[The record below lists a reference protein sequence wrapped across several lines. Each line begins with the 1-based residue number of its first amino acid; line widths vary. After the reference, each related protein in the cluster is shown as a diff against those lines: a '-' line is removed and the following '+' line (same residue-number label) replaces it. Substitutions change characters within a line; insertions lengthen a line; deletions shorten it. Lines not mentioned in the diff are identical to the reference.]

1 MFSFTMVLI
10 TVQVEP
16 YPQRSNNQ
24 LVSLSQIK
32 CVRLACAHGS
42 SRASLLTRAGAPA
55 SVFLFLFT
63 GLLLQT
69 NPDGITADKLLFSL
83 VVGALTTS
91 IVGFTFYLFVREL
104 FWQLMSALQ
113 EVEDEEAAEDAEWEE
128 FSAEATLAL
137 VAAEAE
143 AQNLEKIK
151 GGGVG
156 GVLARLRAL
165 SFCSKC
171 GILVTVALALGLGL
185 GLGLP
190 KTVAAPS
197 GPTRFTLVITKAA
210 LPGST
215 KLQLLVNGTTPGP
228 TLRVWPRQRV
238 QVTVINEVFDDGTTV
253 HWHGML
259 QRNTPFMDGVPG
271 LTQCPISNVPG
282 NNTLVYDFT
291 TDEPGTFWYHGHYN
305 GQYTDGLYGA
315 LVVDDAGATFAAAAG
330 GDVRAA
336 YDSDTWIWQAA
347 DFYNEPAL
355 SLVPFYMSPASGGDE
370 PMPDAIMV
378 NGKRSGG
385 ALSYRTSRTTRQL
398 VRVIN
403 TAAFSMWQV
412 SVDGMPLVLTE
423 VDGTPIEPLQLP
435 YVVLNVAQRVSFV
448 LDFSRLH
455 PDIADSPAIFFR
467 VDAMP
472 SMYPSYDES
481 EPNDGLYGEDD
492 EPFETSWTGLIR
504 FSDSAMPTYTDAP
517 VLTLAPPADVNMQ
530 AARPYPPIA
539 APEPTMQLYLE
550 IVFKDDGTGVNRA
563 FLNGVSAPQFTA
575 QQLAA
580 PLLYTYSSA
589 AGGPI
594 AASPL
599 NGSGGQPFF
608 LPYNAVVEFL
618 INNTAR
624 GRGRAAASLARLT
637 RLTRL
642 AGHWRAPIPPAR
654 PFHVVR
660 TASSVGQAT
669 RCRGCSHAAFCSAAG
684 SSPRA
689 PRRTRARCTRRTTCA
704 ATSCPSRRRAGPGSA
719 S

>member
-1 MFSFTMVLI
+1 MC
-10 TVQVEP
+10 P
-16 YPQRSNNQ
+16 W
-24 LVSLSQIK
+24 
-32 CVRLACAHGS
+32 ACA
-42 SRASLLTRAGAPA
+42 RARRVTRTRAHPRAPA
-55 SVFLFLFT
+55 ARSSIFLFLFT

-69 NPDGITADKLLFSL
+69 DPDGITGDRLLFSL

-91 IVGFTFYLFVREL
+91 IVGFTAYLFIREL
-104 FWQLMSALQ
+104 FWQLISALQ
-113 EVEDEEAAEDAEWEE
+113 EVEDEEAAEDAEWDEWG
-128 FSAEATLAL
+128 AEATMAL

-143 AQNLEKIK
+143 ASNFAKIQR
-151 GGGVG
+151 GGFAGLV
-156 GVLARLRAL
+156 ARVRAL
-165 SFCSKC
+165 SFCTKL
-171 GILVTVALALGLGL
+171 GVVVAVALSLGLGL

-190 KTVAAPS
+190 KTVAAPT
-197 GPTRFTLVITKAA
+197 GPTRFTLIITKAA

-238 QVTVINEVFDDGTTV
+238 QITVISEVFNDGTTV

-378 NGKRSGG
+378 NGKRSGL
-385 ALSYRTSRTTRQL
+385 LSYRTSRSTRQL

-467 VDAMP
+467 VEAMP
-472 SMYPSYDES
+472 SMYPSYDET
-481 EPNDGLYGEDD
+481 EPNLGLYGEDD

-504 FSDSAMPTYTDAP
+504 FAESAMPTYTDAP
-517 VLTLAPPADVNMQ
+517 VLTLAPPADVNVQ

-580 PLLYTYSSA
+580 PLLYEYASA

-594 AASPL
+594 PASPL

-618 INNTAR
+618 INNTVR
-624 GRGRAAASLARLT
+624 WRGRAVASLARLT
-637 RLTRL
+637 RPLRL
-642 AGHWRAPIPPAR
+642 AGHWRAPIPPAW